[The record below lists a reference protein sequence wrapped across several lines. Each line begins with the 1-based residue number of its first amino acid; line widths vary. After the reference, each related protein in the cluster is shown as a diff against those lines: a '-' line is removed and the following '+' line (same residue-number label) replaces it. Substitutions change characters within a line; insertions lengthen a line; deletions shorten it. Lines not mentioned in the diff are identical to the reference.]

1 MVSSAE
7 TCRQRGGFNQC
18 PTASGIGD
26 SSNNGRSN
34 IDLVR
39 WCEADRH
46 ARLVELK
53 WDNKSPVEA
62 VQQILRYAAAYV
74 FCRVHST
81 WLPLP
86 VPSRPIMDARHVSI
100 LVAAP
105 ALYCREPMQGTEHS
119 STDLFYGR
127 MDSRSERGM

>member
-1 MVSSAE
+1 MSRPHPGSAILPI
-7 TCRQRGGFNQC
+7 TGAATSTLCAGARR
-18 PTASGIGD
+18 
-26 SSNNGRSN
+26 
-34 IDLVR
+34 
-39 WCEADRH
+39 DRH